1 MSGTK
6 RSISTSIW
14 SDEWFESLDSDY
26 KLLWLYLLS
35 NSKTNMIGVYEL
47 PSIKRLSFEVGL
59 SVESIRK
66 AFELFTKDSKAL
78 FFENYIFLVNW
89 TKHQSYNPNMKKS
102 ALNSFEELP
111 ENIKNI
117 IINNDL
123 NPLKALCN
131 DCKIISKHKGT
142 VSKDKQMLS
151 KIELESEYEVEKESE
166 IESECEK
173 EVELKKKYTSTHPQI
188 FNFDESSKKQLIDK
202 ANQAMIEVKKVEVF
216 IEKMEARN
224 WMYAQGQ
231 HLLPYK
237 DLNHVVREL
246 VRYNNS
252 GWLKVEKKK
261 EVDELTPED
270 SILYEYE
277 DKSLFID

>member
-1 MSGTK
+1 MSIIK

-14 SDEWFESLDSDY
+14 SDEWFESLDSDN

-35 NSKTNMIGVYEL
+35 NSKTNMIGIYEL
-47 PSIKRLSFEVGL
+47 PSIKRLSFEIGL
-59 SVESIRK
+59 STETIRK
-66 AFELFTKDSKAL
+66 GFELFTKDSKAL
-78 FFENYIFLVNW
+78 FYDNYAFLVNW

-111 ENIKNI
+111 DSIKNH

-123 NPLKALCN
+123 NPLKALGK
-131 DCKIISKHKGT
+131 DYKILRKDNERL
-142 VSKDKQMLS
+142 SKDKLMLP
-151 KIELESEYEVEKESE
+151 KIEYESEYEIEKEYEGEGECEKESE
-166 IESECEK
+166 
-173 EVELKKKYTSTHPQI
+173 LKKNHTSIHPQI
-188 FNFDESSKKQLIDK
+188 FNLDEISKKQLYDK
-202 ANQAMIEVKKVEVF
+202 ANQAMISSKHVDVF

-252 GWLKVEKKK
+252 GWLKIEAKK

-277 DKSLFID
+277 DKTLFM